1 MEQKGVPLLCKN
13 NNYRLET
20 NSKSDAVLNIPSV
33 HVCMYSAKMPN
44 NTVKKLAQFLSS
56 KWESY

>member
-1 MEQKGVPLLCKN
+1 MQN